1 MQIIKKPVR
10 SVGQRLTDAT
20 GRGGMEWIIS
30 RCWRAGGLEGWRA
43 GWLAALLFS
52 SLLCS
57 ALLCST
63 LLESWWTPRQ
73 PCSSYLLHRAPSN
86 RLLVLDE
93 MTVDPRGAL

>member
-30 RCWRAGGLEGWRA
+30 KCWRA
-43 GWLAALLFS
+43 GWLAALLYS

-57 ALLCST
+57 AMLCSARVVVDTSST
-63 LLESWWTPRQ
+63 LLQLPPA
-73 PCSSYLLHRAPSN
+73 PCPI
-86 RLLVLDE
+86 
-93 MTVDPRGAL
+93 